1 MPLITLN
8 EREIA
13 QLRSAIRR
21 GDDNRHFQEFL
32 NTLGDLLDDETGKMP
47 VSITTFELIERYG
60 SGVGKLSWHGILFSI
75 FGRTVPSAFG
85 VKTERCTELIDIKSP
100 FGLMGAG
107 GKNYRV
113 V

>member
-1 MPLITLN
+1 MPVITLN
-8 EREIA
+8 DREIA

-32 NTLGDLLDDETGKMP
+32 NTMGELLDDDTGEMTI
-47 VSITTFELIERYG
+47 SITTFELIERYG

-75 FGRTVPSAFG
+75 FGRTASTAFG
-85 VKTERCTELIDIKSP
+85 RSEKCTDLIDIDSGHS
-100 FGLMGAG
+100 FTATG
-107 GKNYRV
+107 GRNYRV